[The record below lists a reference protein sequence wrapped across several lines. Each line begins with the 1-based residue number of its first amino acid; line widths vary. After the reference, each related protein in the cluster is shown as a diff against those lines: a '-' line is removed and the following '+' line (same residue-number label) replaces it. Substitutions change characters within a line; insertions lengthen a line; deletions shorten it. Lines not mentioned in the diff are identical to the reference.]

1 LEETVMPLS
10 TALTRR
16 LGIDHPILLAP
27 MDLVADAAL
36 CDAVS
41 AAGGLGL
48 LGGGYGEEAWL
59 KREIAALQARPVQRK
74 HGVGFITWSLAK
86 QPQLLDLTLK
96 SKPAAVMLSFG
107 DPSPF
112 IAKIKQAGALAI
124 CQVQTVGMAKQA
136 AAEGADIIVAQG
148 GEAGGHGV
156 SRGTLGLVPAVVDAV
171 PAAVPVVAAGGIG
184 DGRGLAAALTLG
196 AAGVLVG
203 TRFYATHEAAG
214 FAEAK
219 ERICQSSGDDTMRS
233 IIFDIS
239 RENVWPA
246 PFNGRCIVN
255 DHAKRWMGREVELM
269 RNVREEAVRYR
280 EARAAGDFSI
290 AAVIA
295 GESTDSITE
304 VVSARQVVETMVREA
319 EDVLARLSGQIAAA

>member
-1 LEETVMPLS
+1 MPLS

-36 CDAVS
+36 CDAVT

-59 KREIAALQARPVQRK
+59 KREIAALNARPVQHP

-86 QPQLLDLTLK
+86 QPQLLDLALG
-96 SKPAAVMLSFG
+96 SKPSAVMLSFG

-112 IAKIKQAGALAI
+112 MAKIKKAGALAI
-124 CQVQTVGMAKQA
+124 CQVQTVAMAKQA
-136 AAEGADIIVAQG
+136 ASEGADIIVAQG

-171 PAAVPVVAAGGIG
+171 PARIPVVAAGGIG

-214 FAEAK
+214 FADAK
-219 ERICQSSGDDTMRS
+219 ERICKASGDDTLRS

-269 RNVREEAVRYR
+269 RNVREEAARYR
-280 EARAAGDFSI
+280 EARTAGDFSI

-295 GESTDSITE
+295 GEAADTISE
-304 VVSARQVVETMVREA
+304 VVSARQVVRAMVREA
-319 EDVLARLSGQIAAA
+319 EDVLAKLSGQLVA

>member
-1 LEETVMPLS
+1 MTLS

-16 LGIDHPILLAP
+16 LNIQHPVLLAP
-27 MDLVADAAL
+27 MDLVADAKL

-41 AAGGLGL
+41 AAGGFGM
-48 LGGGYGEEAWL
+48 LGGGYGDEAWL
-59 KREIAALQARPVQRK
+59 RREMAVLQARPVQRP
-74 HGVGFITWSLAK
+74 HGIGFITWSLAK
-86 QPQLLDLTLK
+86 QPQLLDLALE
-96 SKPAAVMLSFG
+96 SRPAAVMLSFG
-107 DPSPF
+107 DPTPF
-112 IAKIKQAGALAI
+112 IDKIKAAGALAI
-124 CQVQTVGMAKQA
+124 CQVQTVAMARQA

-171 PAAVPVVAAGGIG
+171 PAMLPVVAAGGIG
-184 DGRGLAAALTLG
+184 DGRGLAAALSLG

-214 FAEAK
+214 FPQAK
-219 ERICQSSGDDTMRS
+219 ARICAASGDDTARS
-233 IIFDIS
+233 IVFDIS
-239 RENVWPA
+239 RENIWPA
-246 PFNGRCIVN
+246 PFNGRCLVN
-255 DHAKRWMGREVELM
+255 DHARRWMGREVELM

-295 GESTDSITE
+295 GEAADTITE
-304 VVSARQVVETMVREA
+304 VVSARNVVETMVSEA
-319 EDVLARLSGQIAAA
+319 EDILIRLSGQLAA